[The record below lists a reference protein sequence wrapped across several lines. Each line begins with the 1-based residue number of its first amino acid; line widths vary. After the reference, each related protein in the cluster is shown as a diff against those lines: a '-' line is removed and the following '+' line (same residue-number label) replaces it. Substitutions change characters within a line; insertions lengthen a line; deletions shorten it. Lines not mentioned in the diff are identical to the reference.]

1 MIPGTRVKTPR
12 GFGILEH
19 IQPDGTCAVRL
30 INDSEWPFPEWIY
43 LQRNQI
49 KLAFKPKPDLSTY
62 EEAPF

>member
-19 IQPDGTCAVRL
+19 EHPDGTCAVRL
-30 INDSEWPFPEWIY
+30 INDREWPFPEWVF
-43 LQRNQI
+43 LPRDQI
-49 KLAFKPKPDLSTY
+49 KWAPVKDDLSDV